1 MIKQVIRTPMQLA
14 MVLNGQ
20 RKELKLSQKEA
31 AEKVGLLPKTISVL
45 ENDPERSKIES
56 LFKLLSSLDIEMVLQ
71 PKKDNNSSPEW

>member
-1 MIKQVIRTPMQLA
+1 
-14 MVLNGQ
+14 
-20 RKELKLSQKEA
+20 
-31 AEKVGLLPKTISVL
+31 VL